1 MRKSWTCAAVSR
13 EWGGEEGSAVSR
25 EWSGAEVRREWV
37 LSCEEGVG
45 GLGCEGSVGP
55 AQLHQH
61 SANS

>member
-1 MRKSWTCAAVSR
+1 MSR

-45 GLGCEGSVGP
+45 GLGCGGSVGP